1 MSGQEIL
8 RFKRPLR
15 CLGCCIPSC
24 YPDYTQVGII
34 YIMRFHDTSPLKYI
48 FLIVQLLEIY
58 HQNELLGRVRE
69 VPICCFSRKHLE
81 VWDKKDQ
88 KIFDI
93 SGPCCPVSCGG
104 SVPFPVCYNSKNYF
118 GNTFLFYMKYHI
130 FFLRLRTRLE
140 LMLVKFLNNGEDFFL
155 KHLPTLT
162 HLKLN
167 SQIVLLWKLKLF

>member
-1 MSGQEIL
+1 MLKGQSL
-8 RFKRPLR
+8 QQNL
-15 CLGCCIPSC
+15 
-24 YPDYTQVGII
+24 YTKLQ
-34 YIMRFHDTSPLKYI
+34 K
-48 FLIVQLLEIY
+48 IY

-104 SVPFPVCYNSKNYF
+104 SVPFPVCYNFKKLLWKYIS
-118 GNTFLFYMKYHI
+118 FLYEITYI
-130 FFLRLRTRLE
+130 YFFLRLRTRLA